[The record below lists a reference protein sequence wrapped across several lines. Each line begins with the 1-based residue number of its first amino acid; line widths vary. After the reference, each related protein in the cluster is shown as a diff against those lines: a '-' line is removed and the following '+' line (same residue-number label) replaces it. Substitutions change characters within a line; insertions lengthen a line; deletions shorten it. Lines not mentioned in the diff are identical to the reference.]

1 MQNTTLTP
9 LEYLRS
15 VITMIFFMLIL
26 MIVSVLV
33 SIIVILTFGKATNW
47 IVKTFPRYM
56 SVPVFYLLGID
67 YQLIDLRKDT
77 SKPVI
82 FIFNHCSTLDIPA
95 ILMLALERFRIVI
108 KWELQYIPFFF
119 IIGRLTGQVF
129 IKRSDKEHAITT
141 LQKTYDRLRQNNLNL
156 ILAPEGSR
164 KHEGKIGPFKKGAFR
179 MAIDLGYPIVP
190 IYFDGNDRL
199 SLGGSL
205 MAKQGKIT
213 ATIHSQID
221 TSSWEVETI
230 EEHIEEVRNMYL
242 DWAGVS
248 PLSDHSTAKA

>member
-1 MQNTTLTP
+1 MQTTLTFF
-9 LEYLRS
+9 EYVRS
-15 VITMIFFMLIL
+15 IITMIVFMLIL
-26 MIVSVLV
+26 LLV
-33 SIIVILTFGKATNW
+33 SLLVTILVLLTFGKTTNW
-47 IVKTFPRYM
+47 IVKTFPKYM
-56 SVPVFYLLGID
+56 GKPIFFLLGID
-67 YQLIDLRKDT
+67 YHLNDLRKDT

-95 ILMLALERFRIVI
+95 VLMLALERFRIVI

-129 IKRSDKEHAITT
+129 IKRSDKQHAIST
-141 LQKTYDRLRQNNLNL
+141 LQKTYDRLRENNLNL

-199 SLGGSL
+199 SKGGSL
-205 MAKQGKIT
+205 MAKQGDIT
-213 ATIHSQID
+213 ATIHPQID
-221 TSSWEVETI
+221 TSSWKIDTI

-242 DWAGVS
+242 DWAGV
-248 PLSDHSTAKA
+248 

>member
-1 MQNTTLTP
+1 MQTTLTFF
-9 LEYLRS
+9 EYVRS
-15 VITMIFFMLIL
+15 IITMIVFMLIL
-26 MIVSVLV
+26 LLV
-33 SIIVILTFGKATNW
+33 SLLVTILVLLTFGKATNL
-47 IVKTFPRYM
+47 IVKTFPKYM
-56 SVPVFYLLGID
+56 GKPIFFLLGID
-67 YQLIDLRKDT
+67 YHLNDLRKDT

-95 ILMLALERFRIVI
+95 VLMLALERFRIVI

-129 IKRSDKEHAITT
+129 IKRSDKQHAIAT
-141 LQKTYDRLRQNNLNL
+141 LQKTYDRLRKNNLNL

-199 SLGGSL
+199 SKGGSL
-205 MAKQGKIT
+205 MAKQGEIT
-213 ATIHSQID
+213 ATIHPQID
-221 TSSWEVETI
+221 TSSWKIDTI

-242 DWAGVS
+242 DWAGV
-248 PLSDHSTAKA
+248 

>member
-1 MQNTTLTP
+1 MQTTLTFF
-9 LEYLRS
+9 EYVRS
-15 VITMIFFMLIL
+15 IITMIVFMLIL
-26 MIVSVLV
+26 LLVSVLV
-33 SIIVILTFGKATNW
+33 TILVLLTFGKATNW
-47 IVKTFPRYM
+47 IVKTFPKYM
-56 SVPVFYLLGID
+56 GKPIFFLLGID
-67 YQLIDLRKDT
+67 YHLNDLRKDT
-77 SKPVI
+77 SNPVI

-95 ILMLALERFRIVI
+95 VLMLALERFRIVI

-129 IKRSDKEHAITT
+129 IKRSDKQHAIAT
-141 LQKTYDRLRQNNLNL
+141 LQKTYDRLRKNNLNL

-199 SLGGSL
+199 SKGGSL
-205 MAKQGKIT
+205 MAKQGEIT
-213 ATIHSQID
+213 ATIHPQID
-221 TSSWEVETI
+221 TSSWKIDNI

-242 DWAGVS
+242 DWAGV
-248 PLSDHSTAKA
+248 

>member
-1 MQNTTLTP
+1 MPKTTLTP

-15 VITMIFFMLIL
+15 LIAIIFFMLIL
-26 MIVSVLV
+26 TIVSVLV
-33 SIIVILTFGKATNW
+33 IIIVLLTFGKATNW
-47 IVKTFPRYM
+47 IVKTFPKYM
-56 SVPVFYLLGID
+56 GIPVFYLLGID
-67 YQLIDLRKDT
+67 YELNDLRRDT

-129 IKRSDKEHAITT
+129 IKRTDKEHAIST
-141 LQKTYDRLRQNNLNL
+141 LQKTYDRLRKNNLNL

-164 KHEGKIGPFKKGAFR
+164 KHKGKIGPFKKGAFR
-179 MAIDLGYPIVP
+179 MAVDLGYPIVP

-199 SLGGSL
+199 SMGGSL

-213 ATIHSQID
+213 ATIHPQID
-221 TSSWEVETI
+221 TSAWNIDTI
-230 EEHIEEVRNMYL
+230 DDHIEEVRSMYL
-242 DWAGVS
+242 KWAGI
-248 PLSDHSTAKA
+248 

>member
-1 MQNTTLTP
+1 MQTTLTFF
-9 LEYLRS
+9 EYVRS
-15 VITMIFFMLIL
+15 IITMFVFMLIL
-26 MIVSVLV
+26 LLVSVLV
-33 SIIVILTFGKATNW
+33 TIIVLLTFGKATNW

-56 SVPVFYLLGID
+56 GKPIFFLLGID
-67 YQLIDLRKDT
+67 YQLNDLRKDT

-95 ILMLALERFRIVI
+95 VLMLALERFRIVI

-129 IKRSDKEHAITT
+129 IKRSDKEHAIAT
-141 LQKTYDRLRQNNLNL
+141 LQKTYDRLRENNLNL

-199 SLGGSL
+199 SMGGSL

-213 ATIHSQID
+213 ATIHPQID
-221 TSSWEVETI
+221 TSSWNIDTI
-230 EEHIEEVRNMYL
+230 DDHIEEVRSMYL
-242 DWAGVS
+242 DWAGV
-248 PLSDHSTAKA
+248 

>member
-1 MQNTTLTP
+1 MQTTLTSF
-9 LEYLRS
+9 EYVRS
-15 VITMIFFMLIL
+15 IITMIVFMLIL
-26 MIVSVLV
+26 LLVSVLV
-33 SIIVILTFGKATNW
+33 TILVLLTFGKATNW

-56 SVPVFYLLGID
+56 GKPIFFLLGID
-67 YQLIDLRKDT
+67 YHLNDLRKDT

-95 ILMLALERFRIVI
+95 VLMLALERFRIVI

-129 IKRSDKEHAITT
+129 IKRSDKEHAIAT
-141 LQKTYDRLRQNNLNL
+141 LQKTYDRLRKNNLNL

-199 SLGGSL
+199 SMGGSL
-205 MAKQGKIT
+205 MAKQGEIT
-213 ATIHSQID
+213 ATIHPQID
-221 TSSWEVETI
+221 TSAWKVETI

-242 DWAGVS
+242 DWAGV
-248 PLSDHSTAKA
+248 

>member
-1 MQNTTLTP
+1 M
-9 LEYLRS
+9 
-15 VITMIFFMLIL
+15 
-26 MIVSVLV
+26 
-33 SIIVILTFGKATNW
+33 A
-47 IVKTFPRYM
+47 
-56 SVPVFYLLGID
+56 VPVFYLLGINFH
-67 YQLIDLRKDT
+67 LNDLRRDT

-95 ILMLALERFRIVI
+95 FLMLALERFRIVI

-129 IKRSDKEHAITT
+129 IKRSNKEHAIAT
-141 LQKTYDRLRQNNLNL
+141 LKKTYDRLRKNNLS
-156 ILAPEGSR
+156 IVVAPEGSR

-205 MAKQGKIT
+205 MAKQGDIT
-213 ATIHSQID
+213 ATIHPQID
-221 TSSWEVETI
+221 TSTWSVDTI
-230 EEHIEEVRNMYL
+230 DDHIEEVRNKYL
-242 DWAGVS
+242 IWAGVN
-248 PLSDHSTAKA
+248 

>member
-1 MQNTTLTP
+1 MQTTLTFF
-9 LEYLRS
+9 EYVRS
-15 VITMIFFMLIL
+15 IITMFVFMLIL
-26 MIVSVLV
+26 LLV
-33 SIIVILTFGKATNW
+33 SLLVTILVLLTFGKATNW
-47 IVKTFPRYM
+47 IVKIFPKYM
-56 SVPVFYLLGID
+56 GKPIFFLLGID
-67 YQLIDLRKDT
+67 YHLNDLRKDT

-95 ILMLALERFRIVI
+95 VLMLALERFRIVI

-129 IKRSDKEHAITT
+129 IKRSDKQHAIST
-141 LQKTYDRLRQNNLNL
+141 LQKTYDRLRENNLNL

-199 SLGGSL
+199 SKGGSL
-205 MAKQGKIT
+205 MAKQGEIT
-213 ATIHSQID
+213 ATIHPQID
-221 TSSWEVETI
+221 TSSWKIDTI

-242 DWAGVS
+242 KWAGI
-248 PLSDHSTAKA
+248 

>member
-1 MQNTTLTP
+1 MQTTLTSF
-9 LEYLRS
+9 EYVRS
-15 VITMIFFMLIL
+15 IITMFVFMLIL
-26 MIVSVLV
+26 LLV
-33 SIIVILTFGKATNW
+33 SILVTIIVLLTFGKATNW

-56 SVPVFYLLGID
+56 GIPIFYLLGID
-67 YQLIDLRKDT
+67 YHLIDLRKDT

-95 ILMLALERFRIVI
+95 VLMLALERFRIVI

-129 IKRSDKEHAITT
+129 IKRSDKEHAIAT
-141 LQKTYDRLRQNNLNL
+141 LQKTYDRLRKNNLNL

-199 SLGGSL
+199 SMGGSL
-205 MAKQGKIT
+205 MAKQGEIT
-213 ATIHSQID
+213 ATIHPQID
-221 TSSWEVETI
+221 TSAWKVETI
-230 EEHIEEVRNMYL
+230 EEHIEEVRKMYL
-242 DWAGVS
+242 NWAGV
-248 PLSDHSTAKA
+248 

>member
-1 MQNTTLTP
+1 MQTTLTSF
-9 LEYLRS
+9 EYVRS
-15 VITMIFFMLIL
+15 IITMFVFMLIL
-26 MIVSVLV
+26 LLV
-33 SIIVILTFGKATNW
+33 SILVTIIVLLTFGKATNW

-56 SVPVFYLLGID
+56 GIPIFYLLGID
-67 YQLIDLRKDT
+67 YHLIDLRKDT

-95 ILMLALERFRIVI
+95 VLMLALERFRIVI

-129 IKRSDKEHAITT
+129 IKRSDKEHAIAT
-141 LQKTYDRLRQNNLNL
+141 LQKTYNRLRKNNLNL

-199 SLGGSL
+199 SMGGSL
-205 MAKQGKIT
+205 MAKQGEIT
-213 ATIHSQID
+213 ATIHPQID
-221 TSSWEVETI
+221 TSAWKVETI

-242 DWAGVS
+242 KWAGV
-248 PLSDHSTAKA
+248 

>member
-1 MQNTTLTP
+1 MQTTLTFF
-9 LEYLRS
+9 EYVRS
-15 VITMIFFMLIL
+15 IITMIVFMLIL
-26 MIVSVLV
+26 LLV
-33 SIIVILTFGKATNW
+33 SLLVTILVLLTFGKATNW
-47 IVKTFPRYM
+47 IVKTFPKYM
-56 SVPVFYLLGID
+56 GKPIFFLLGID
-67 YQLIDLRKDT
+67 YHLNDLRKDT

-95 ILMLALERFRIVI
+95 VLMLALERFRIVI

-129 IKRSDKEHAITT
+129 IKRSDKQHAIST
-141 LQKTYDRLRQNNLNL
+141 LQKTYDRLRENNLNL

-199 SLGGSL
+199 SKGGSL
-205 MAKQGKIT
+205 MAKQGEIT
-213 ATIHSQID
+213 ATIHPQID
-221 TSSWEVETI
+221 TSAWKIDTI

-242 DWAGVS
+242 DWAAV
-248 PLSDHSTAKA
+248 

>member
-1 MQNTTLTP
+1 MQTTLTSF
-9 LEYLRS
+9 EYVRS
-15 VITMIFFMLIL
+15 IITMFVFMLIL
-26 MIVSVLV
+26 LLV
-33 SIIVILTFGKATNW
+33 SILVTIIVLLTFGKATNW

-56 SVPVFYLLGID
+56 GIPIFYLLGID
-67 YQLIDLRKDT
+67 YHLIDLRKDT

-95 ILMLALERFRIVI
+95 VLMLALERFRIVI

-129 IKRSDKEHAITT
+129 IKRSDKEHAIAT
-141 LQKTYDRLRQNNLNL
+141 LQKTYDRLRKNNLNL

-199 SLGGSL
+199 SMGGSL
-205 MAKQGKIT
+205 MAKQGEIT
-213 ATIHSQID
+213 ATIHPQID
-221 TSSWEVETI
+221 TSAWKVETI

-242 DWAGVS
+242 DWAGV
-248 PLSDHSTAKA
+248 

>member
-1 MQNTTLTP
+1 MQTTLTFF
-9 LEYLRS
+9 EYVRS
-15 VITMIFFMLIL
+15 IITMIVFMLIL
-26 MIVSVLV
+26 LLV
-33 SIIVILTFGKATNW
+33 SLLVTILVLLTFGKATHW
-47 IVKTFPRYM
+47 IVKTFPKYM
-56 SVPVFYLLGID
+56 GKPIFFLLGID
-67 YQLIDLRKDT
+67 YHLNDLRKDT

-95 ILMLALERFRIVI
+95 VLMLALERFRIVI

-129 IKRSDKEHAITT
+129 IKRSDKQHAIAT
-141 LQKTYDRLRQNNLNL
+141 LQKTYDRLRKNNLNL

-199 SLGGSL
+199 SKGGSL
-205 MAKQGKIT
+205 MAKQGEIT
-213 ATIHSQID
+213 ATIHPQID
-221 TSSWEVETI
+221 TSSWKIDTI

-242 DWAGVS
+242 DWAGV
-248 PLSDHSTAKA
+248 